1 MYSQCL
7 NVSNKNKII
16 HNSYFVYES
25 IRFDFLA
32 IMILSVYREVKYYVM
47 LFFFI
52 CKTIE
57 PNTTPQTKHYFF
69 CTDLKNKEI
78 RLQ

>member
-1 MYSQCL
+1 M
-7 NVSNKNKII
+7 SNKNKII

-52 CKTIE
+52 YKTIE
-57 PNTTPQTKHYFF
+57 PNTSALTKHYFF
-69 CTDLKNKEI
+69 TDLKAKKLDYNENNKSI
-78 RLQ
+78 LI